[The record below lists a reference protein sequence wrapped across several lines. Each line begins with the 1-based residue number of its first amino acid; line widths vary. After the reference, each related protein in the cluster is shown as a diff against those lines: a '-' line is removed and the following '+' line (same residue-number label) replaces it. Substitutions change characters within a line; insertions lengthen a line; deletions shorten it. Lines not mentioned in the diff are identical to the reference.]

1 MIGTVALFIVAIAL
15 TVALMLYTKEST
27 SYETVEPGIS
37 LDYPKSSDNSPV
49 VSDREKNIIY
59 EGCDMVN
66 YLDLDSCA
74 SERKNASV
82 EIVMIHFSSAVKE
95 DKNNPYDIDLIRG
108 MFESQKTSTHYF
120 IDREGKVHCWLPEEL
135 AAINAGA
142 GTFGVSKYLNNM
154 NEYAISI
161 ELAAIGSCNDMSDIL
176 TKEDYNLLSAGVVGY
191 TKAQHESLK
200 LLLEDICGRYKIPY
214 DRQHIIGH
222 SDYNEKKKEP
232 GELFD
237 WSAVGLR

>member
-1 MIGTVALFIVAIAL
+1 MKFVLRKVHVRKLYRSPQEFLHDFHLGVHLLAIRYSL
-15 TVALMLYTKEST
+15 RSEHSLMLR
-27 SYETVEPGIS
+27 V
-37 LDYPKSSDNSPV
+37 PV
-49 VSDREKNIIY
+49 LLLREKK
-59 EGCDMVN
+59 C
-66 YLDLDSCA
+66 
-74 SERKNASV
+74 
-82 EIVMIHFSSAVKE
+82 
-95 DKNNPYDIDLIRG
+95 
-108 MFESQKTSTHYF
+108 FESQKTSTHYF

-161 ELAAIGSCNDMSDIL
+161 ELAAIGSCNDMSGIL